1 MSTSP
6 ARYADPHQPNPARLT
21 ATATTK
27 LPRWGLLGLCLIYIL
42 AGLITREP
50 WKSEDVIGYAQMWS
64 AVNGDWRQWLTPE
77 VAGIAVTQEGPLPT
91 WLGALSMM
99 LLQPL
104 VGAIV
109 ASRIPNLIWFGITS
123 SSLWYG
129 AYLLGRRA
137 EAQPLALPFGGQPGA
152 RDYGRMLADASLLL
166 LVGTLGVLWRSHETS
181 AEPAA
186 LAFGAFAFYSLTRML
201 DHPRWGAVTLGI
213 ALGGAFLSRGFP
225 ALAPLLIGV
234 VLAGWRCAALRPSVK
249 WMALLSVPI
258 ALAISLAWWIPA
270 SELNPYWM
278 RGWWSWN
285 ASVLG
290 VLTGPGAS
298 AAFRNLLWFLW
309 PTWPL
314 VLLTIWRWRG
324 FVGAPHI
331 QIPLAMLIGAALML
345 LVTRTP
351 LDAEFLAF
359 VIPSAML
366 AALALPT
373 LRRGLI
379 NALDWFAVMVFS
391 FALAVIWLGWIAI
404 MTGVPPKIARNIA
417 RQTPGYEAELSLLAL
432 AIAVVSTLAWI
443 ALVVWRLRERP
454 TGLWRGTVLAA
465 GGVVVNWL
473 LLMTLWLP
481 SINYSKS
488 YREVSGSLA
497 AALAEMPAGKA
508 GAGTGRVGGPA
519 GTTRGTAARG
529 GECVRS
535 AGLGLPQRAS
545 FAVFDG
551 LVFERSADC
560 PLLLLQGNASTLWHA
575 VGQGDYAGAQV
586 IWEGGRASDS
596 RRSAN
601 EREYF
606 MLLRTAPGNGGRK

>member
-64 AVNGDWRQWLTPE
+64 AVHGDWRQWLTPE

-99 LLQPL
+99 LL
-104 VGAIV
+104 
-109 ASRIPNLIWFGITS
+109 
-123 SSLWYG
+123 
-129 AYLLGRRA
+129 
-137 EAQPLALPFGGQPGA
+137 QPLALPFGGQPGA

-225 ALAPLLIGV
+225 ALAPLVIGV
-234 VLAGWRCAALRPSVK
+234 LLAGWRCAALRPAVK
-249 WMALLSVPI
+249 WMALLSLPI

-359 VIPSAML
+359 VIPSAVL

-497 AALAEMPAGKA
+497 AALAEVPANKA
-508 GAGTGRVGGPA
+508 GAGASRPA
-519 GTTRGTAARG
+519 AARGTAVRG

-560 PLLLLQGNASTLWHA
+560 PLVLLQGNASTLWHA

-606 MLLRTAPGNGGRK
+606 MLLRTAPGTGGRK